1 MQAHCLYK
9 GISQM
14 KLRKVGAKNFRT
26 LEDLTVEFKGD
37 FCTLS
42 GRNNAGKT
50 AVVNI
55 IRHFLDDQD
64 RPYLT
69 GENSISFE
77 RDHTQWSTSDEM
89 EISIKVELYRH
100 DDAEVFFVVEKFGAL
115 TIEGDMT
122 CVSLT
127 ETFSRAGGKQLTCNI
142 DGTKLD
148 SQNSSEIAKKLKS
161 AANLVVHNSTIPA
174 RHLYY
179 FSGEMTE
186 VLESHFSQ
194 DDRNKIADAEKNL
207 AKKVRDAAKQHK
219 EELGEL
225 LGRLGENY
233 EVELTTIDRSGS
245 SSFPLNVKLN
255 DKSVDANLSG
265 WGSGTQN
272 RTRVLISVLEADRIR
287 KSQAPENRSTPVV
300 IVEEP
305 ESFLHPSAQA
315 EFGKVL
321 NNLAEDF
328 GIQILA
334 TTHSPYMLNQNNSE
348 SNILLERKTSRGK
361 LKQTV
366 KLDTS
371 GDDWM
376 LPFAANL
383 GVMADE
389 FIPWKKIVKSANS
402 KIVLVEGDIDVEYFK
417 IIKEKYPDIYSLP
430 NDVEVVGYG
439 GKDALKNTQV
449 LQFMISRLERVFI
462 TFDLDA
468 RNDVIRRLESI
479 NLQEGTDFCAIGIQK
494 PGQEC
499 IEGLLPQ
506 SILSEVYSD
515 RVEDVLALTSADTTA
530 KKSAKS
536 NLKQAALEKF
546 RSSSIKA
553 SDIKEMA
560 SLFKIIARAF

>member
-1 MQAHCLYK
+1 
-9 GISQM
+9 M
-14 KLRKVGAKNFRT
+14 KLREVSAKNFRT
-26 LEDLTVEFKGD
+26 LEDLTVEFKDD

-55 IRHFLDDQD
+55 IRYFLDDED
-64 RPYLT
+64 RPYLS
-69 GENSISFE
+69 GENIISFE
-77 RDHTQWSTSDEM
+77 RDHTQWSTGDEM
-89 EISIKVELYRH
+89 EISVIVELYRH

-115 TIEGDMT
+115 TIEGDAT

-127 ETFSRAGGKQLTCNI
+127 ATFSRTGGKQLTCVI
-142 DGTKLD
+142 DGNKLD
-148 SQNSSEIAKKLKS
+148 AQNSSEIAKKLKS

-174 RHLYY
+174 RRLY
-179 FSGEMTE
+179 FLSGEMTE

-194 DDRNKIADAEKNL
+194 EDRNKIAEAEQNL
-207 AKKVRDAAKQHK
+207 AKKVRAAAKQHK

-233 EVELTTIDRSGS
+233 DVELTTIDRSGS
-245 SSFPLNVKLN
+245 SRFPLNVKLN
-255 DKSVDANLSG
+255 DKSVDTNLSG

-328 GIQILA
+328 KIQIIA
-334 TTHSPYMLNQNNSE
+334 TTHSPYMLNQSNSE
-348 SNILLERKTSRGK
+348 ANILLERKISRGK
-361 LKQTV
+361 LKQTE
-366 KLDTS
+366 KLDTA

-383 GVMADE
+383 GVIADE
-389 FIPWKKIVKSANS
+389 FIPWKKIVSSSNS
-402 KIVLVEGDIDVEYFK
+402 RIVLVEGEIDVEYFR
-417 IIKEKYPDIYSLP
+417 IIKEKYPDVYSLP
-430 NDVEVVGYG
+430 NDVEVVSYG

-449 LQFMISRLERVFI
+449 LQFMLSRLDKVFI

-468 RNDVIRRLESI
+468 QNDVVRKLEAI
-479 NLQEGTDFCAIGIQK
+479 NLKEKTDFQAVGVAK
-494 PGQEC
+494 TGREC
-499 IEGLLPQ
+499 IEGLLPD
-506 SILSEVYSD
+506 SILAEVYAEN
-515 RVEDVLALTSADTTA
+515 VEDVLALSSADNAA

-536 NLKQAALEKF
+536 NLKKAALEKF
-546 RSSSIKA
+546 RNCNLK
-553 SDIKEMA
+553 SDDIPDFA
-560 SLFKIIARAF
+560 TLFKCIARAF